1 MQIIFF
7 LENNP
12 LFFLSFI
19 FVLGLTI
26 GSFLN
31 VVVYRYPIMLKTR
44 WKQECKEFL
53 AEQEQ
58 ESPQEKIA
66 ADEPSTPF
74 NLATPRSSCPH
85 CGHQIKAIENI
96 PIVSWLFL
104 QAKCSNCS
112 TYISVRY
119 PLVEL
124 FTGLISTLIAYYFGV
139 SLLTLSLL
147 FFSWSLIALS
157 FIDFDTQ
164 LLPDDITLPLL
175 WLGLLSSLLEISK
188 INISD
193 ALIGA
198 MLGYLSLWTVF
209 QLFKI
214 LTGKEGM
221 GYGDFKL
228 FAVLGAWM
236 GWQMLPLILFLSAIV
251 GAIVGISL
259 IIILGRDKNIP
270 IPFGPYLAA
279 AGFVAL
285 IWGPQINQLY
295 LAGVGIG

>member
-1 MQIIFF
+1 
-7 LENNP
+7 
-12 LFFLSFI
+12 LSFL
-19 FVLGLTI
+19 FVLGLTV

-31 VVVYRYPIMLKTR
+31 VVIYRYPIMLTSR
-44 WKQECKEFL
+44 WKQECQEFL
-53 AEQEQ
+53 AEQEKKDNAPENS
-58 ESPQEKIA
+58 ESDKKQ
-66 ADEPSTPF
+66 PF
-74 NLATPRSSCPH
+74 NLATPRSTCPH
-85 CGHQIKAIENI
+85 CEHQITAVENI
-96 PIVSWLFL
+96 PVLSWLIL
-104 QAKCSNCS
+104 QAKCSNCKGE
-112 TYISVRY
+112 ISARY

-124 FTGLISTLIAYYFGV
+124 FTGIISLIVGFYFGV

-147 FFSWSLIALS
+147 FLCWSLIALS

-175 WLGLLSSLLEISK
+175 WVGLLASLTGITFIS
-188 INISD
+188 IQD

-198 MLGYLSLWTVF
+198 MAGYLSLWSVF
-209 QLFKI
+209 HIFRI

-251 GAIVGISL
+251 GAIFGISL
-259 IIILGRDKNIP
+259 ILILGRDKNIP

-285 IWGPQINQLY
+285 IWGKQLTDIY
-295 LAGVGIG
+295 LSGTGLN